1 MKVKE
6 NTIYSHLYKYA
17 QTTNRMDKP
26 ERLIEEAKLTE
37 AQVLAGCAAF
47 EEHGSER
54 LKPVY
59 EALSE
64 KFSYEQLHLLRVFYL
79 QS

>member
-1 MKVKE
+1 
-6 NTIYSHLYKYA
+6 
-17 QTTNRMDKP
+17 MDKP
-26 ERLIEEAKLTE
+26 ERLLEEAKLSE
-37 AQVLAGCAAF
+37 SQALEGCAAF

-54 LKPVY
+54 LKPVF

-79 QS
+79 QG